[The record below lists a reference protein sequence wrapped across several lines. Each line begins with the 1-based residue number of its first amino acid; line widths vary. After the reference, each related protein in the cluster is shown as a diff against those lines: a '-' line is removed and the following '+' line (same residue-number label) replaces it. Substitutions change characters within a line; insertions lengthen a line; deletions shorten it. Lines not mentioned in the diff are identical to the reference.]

1 MGMKMSQSLGKN
13 EHEERLRQLAAQGDA
28 RGIQNLLE
36 SIPPGFDINSPD
48 DKGRSAL
55 FIALA
60 NGQAQKNPPV
70 ISILLTHGA
79 VVKNGNILPPGQMP
93 KLLTRY
99 ANAQILLQ
107 VANYCFQRNGNS
119 LLRDHDLVLEVGS
132 GDGYLKYLLSLIHP
146 QQSLI
151 ENIKNRLVETE
162 LSADIVYSSGLK
174 GKHTINKGISQ
185 LPDHFGEAFTSWVI
199 SLNVMD
205 TFALEEL
212 IVNMGC
218 VYRLLK
224 PGGLF
229 LHIMSSSIHPH
240 VFAEIKKKHGNA
252 MLFPYYENG
261 KLGLRVVI
269 PEERLELQLKSLPS
283 SPGDWCD
290 LFMKNPQQ
298 YIEIANTVTG
308 IFNDTGAA
316 STVMLFRDFFLEK
329 IEKAFAKTGFRLL
342 YHEEI
347 EASQVVPVNGHHQ
360 QIRGANY
367 FENNLGLIITDTFA
381 DINQRH
387 GTDKVMEKAVFLVI
401 IGQRD

>member
-1 MGMKMSQSLGKN
+1 MNQSLSKN
-13 EHEERLRQLAAQGDA
+13 EQEERLRQLAEQGDA
-28 RGIQNLLE
+28 RGIQGLLE
-36 SIPPGFDINSPD
+36 STTTGFDINTPD
-48 DKGRSAL
+48 DRGRSAL

-60 NGQAQKNPPV
+60 NGQAKKNPRV

-79 VVKNGNILPPGQMP
+79 VVKNGNILAPAQMP
-93 KLLTRY
+93 KLLTQH

-107 VANYCFQRNGNS
+107 VVNYCFQRNGTS
-119 LLRDHDLVLEVGS
+119 LLQDHDLVLEVGS
-132 GDGYLKYLLSLIHP
+132 GDGYLKYLLSLIQP

-162 LSADIVYSSGLK
+162 LSADIVYNSGLK

-185 LPDHFGEAFTSWVI
+185 LVDHFGEAFTSWVI

-205 TFALEEL
+205 TFTLEEL
-212 IVNMGC
+212 IANMAC

-240 VFAEIKKKHGNA
+240 VFAEIKKNHGDA

-269 PEERLELQLKSLPS
+269 PDERLELQLKSLPCF
-283 SPGDWCD
+283 PGDWCD

-308 IFNDTGAA
+308 MFNDTGADG
-316 STVMLFRDFFLEK
+316 TVILFRDFFLEK
-329 IEKAFAKTGFRLL
+329 IEKAFEKTGFRLL
-342 YHEEI
+342 YREEI
-347 EASQVVPVNGHHQ
+347 ETSQVVLVNAFHR
-360 QIRGANY
+360 QIPGANY
-367 FENNLGLIITDTFA
+367 FENNLGLIITDTFT
-381 DINQRH
+381 DISQSQ
-387 GTDKVMEKAVFLVI
+387 GPGKVVEKSIFLVI